1 MSSTLSNLT
10 YHIVFSTKFRE
21 PFITPELRSVLY
33 PYIGGIVRNKGG
45 VLIRMGGVADH
56 LHMVVRLRP
65 DIALSDMVRLVKANS
80 SKWANERGI
89 EGGER
94 FAWQAGYG
102 AFTVSPSQ
110 LPALIEYV
118 ERQEEHHRV
127 RPFRDE
133 YVAILEKHGVEY
145 DEGYLFDEAGHP

>member
-21 PFITPELRSVLY
+21 PFITPELRSELY
-33 PYIGGIVRNKGG
+33 PCIGGIVRNKGG
-45 VLIRMGGVADH
+45 ALIRNGGVADH

-80 SKWANERGI
+80 SKWANERGNV
-89 EGGER
+89 GGQR

-133 YVAILEKHGVEY
+133 YVAILEKQGVEY
-145 DEGYLFDEAGHP
+145 DERYLFDEAGHP